1 MKNNNISL
9 SVELRNMAR
18 KLNLCDKWFGEWKD
32 DTDEQTL
39 IDKYFKGLDFCL
51 IHHYPSN
58 EYISTHFERDLLRK
72 NGILVDDNYSLL
84 NPSNAILLGSSKS
97 TIRVNA
103 RNHAVIH
110 VRDNV
115 SVKVV
120 AKNNAFVIVHAM
132 DNSTVHAE
140 GFDSSRLVVFRNSK
154 SANII
159 VSGKATTEDDFDYLK

>member
-1 MKNNNISL
+1 MKNNDISL
-9 SVELRNMAR
+9 SVELRSMAR

-32 DTDEQTL
+32 DTNEQDL

-58 EYISTHFERDLLRK
+58 EYITSHFERDLLRE

-84 NPSNAILLGSSKS
+84 NPSNAILLGLSKS

-110 VRDNV
+110 VRDNA

-132 DNSTVHAE
+132 DNATVHAE
-140 GFDSSRLVVFRNSK
+140 GFDAARLVVFRNSK
-154 SANII
+154 SANIT
-159 VSGKATTEDDFDYLK
+159 VCGKATTEDDLDYLK